1 MMKGKKVSLACCRTE
16 LADFSCSSWL
26 LATTREIKSRHD
38 QIIWIQYLSASP
50 QWSYCTPTSKMQL
63 LRAKKGPLLNH
74 FSMWSDYS
82 NISMVMRWVTIGL
95 FLQAKLFSISESLCG
110 YATIKAFEIQPFF
123 LKVKKSYPTSIDNL
137 HFKLLM
143 QLFNHTN

>member
-16 LADFSCSSWL
+16 LADSSCSWL

-38 QIIWIQYLSASP
+38 QIIWIQYLSGST
-50 QWSYCTPTSKMQL
+50 QWSYCTVHTYFKNVTFKSKKDHCWTTFL
-63 LRAKKGPLLNH
+63 CDRIIAILA
-74 FSMWSDYS
+74 WW
-82 NISMVMRWVTIGL
+82 WVTIGL